1 MWYRISK
8 IESYDKSNPS
18 YETKMIAYLA
28 KEEIR
33 DLLAKQTNY
42 NPTDLELESKVR
54 RLFKYLQE
62 ECGELENV
70 RLKTEGEHLGPYI
83 KSVVYKLFHKK
94 NAKRYWVSITSKN
107 S

>member
-8 IESYDKSNPS
+8 VQSYDKSNPS
-18 YETKMIAYLA
+18 YESKMIAYLA

-62 ECGELENV
+62 ECGGIENV

-83 KSVVYKLFHKK
+83 KSVVYKLFQKK
-94 NAKRYWVSITSKN
+94 NAKRY
-107 S
+107 

>member
-8 IESYDKSNPS
+8 VESYDKSNPS
-18 YETKMIAYLA
+18 YESKMIAYLA

-33 DLLAKQTNY
+33 DLWAKQTNY
-42 NPTDLELESKVR
+42 NPSDAELESKVR
-54 RLFKYLQE
+54 KLFSYLIS
-62 ECGELENV
+62 ECGTIENV

-83 KSVVYKLFHKK
+83 KSVVHKLFQKK
-94 NAKRYWVSITSKN
+94 NAKRYWVPVKPKN